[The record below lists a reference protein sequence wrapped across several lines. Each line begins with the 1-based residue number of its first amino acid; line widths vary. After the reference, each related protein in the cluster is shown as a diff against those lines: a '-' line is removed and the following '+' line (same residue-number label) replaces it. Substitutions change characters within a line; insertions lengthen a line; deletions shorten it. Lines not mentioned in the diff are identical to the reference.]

1 LSQFCEPSDL
11 QAVSGLLVS
20 PRLNFSGEAVM
31 HGKKRGKWA
40 GILLLSVVVAIA
52 SFAPSTAIAG
62 DFPVADKVLIEKE
75 KRKLHLMRD
84 GKPFRTFDIA
94 LGMAP
99 IGDKNEEGD
108 FKTPEGSYLLD
119 ARNPNSDYFLSI
131 HISYPNRA
139 DRTTARKK
147 GVNPGGEIMI
157 HGQPNTPTYSAG
169 YYKLADWTNGCI
181 AVSNSDMIDIWLM
194 TPDSV
199 AIEILP

>member
-1 LSQFCEPSDL
+1 M
-11 QAVSGLLVS
+11 
-20 PRLNFSGEAVM
+20 M
-31 HGKKRGKWA
+31 HGKKSGKWA
-40 GILLLSVVVAIA
+40 GILLLSVVLATA
-52 SFAPSTAIAG
+52 SFASSPAIAG
-62 DFPVADKVLIEKE
+62 DFPLADKVLIEKE

-108 FKTPEGSYLLD
+108 FKTPEGAYLLD

-131 HISYPNRA
+131 HISYPNRN
-139 DRTTARKK
+139 DRTVAREK
-147 GVNPGGEIMI
+147 GINPGGQIMI

-194 TPDSV
+194 TPNSV